1 LRGNAPPATNEVFW
15 GTRTDDKDVEQ
26 KASTSIPANSDSVPN
41 DIDES
46 NSQYEKQY
54 EQGI

>member
-1 LRGNAPPATNEVFW
+1 LHGNALPVTNEVFC

-26 KASTSIPANSDSVPN
+26 KASASIRANSDSVSN

-46 NSQYEKQY
+46 DLQDEKHD
-54 EQGI
+54 EQRI